1 MQFTSINVSECSGGY
16 SVTLNGHK
24 LVDAE
29 GKPRVFSSAARMQA
43 KPPSALPQTRSFNR
57 RTTARKRDG

>member
-29 GKPRVFSSAARMQA
+29 GKPRVFSSAQDAGEAAERIAADAQFQS
-43 KPPSALPQTRSFNR
+43 KNNS
-57 RTTARKRDG
+57 